1 MMHINHI
8 ILKFYLLISSTK
20 VIRKHQPHTFLGF
33 KERLLDKKSI
43 KYADLIQYK
52 LMGEIFKKENKEL
65 LARIEVLES
74 DNNEKLSELESLLWS
89 TERSWSLNKIVE
101 SRKNIISL
109 RTEIKYF
116 N

>member
-1 MMHINHI
+1 MHINHI

-20 VIRKHQPHTFLGF
+20 VIRKHQPYTFLRF

-89 TERSWSLNKIVE
+89 TEKSWSLNKIVE
-101 SRKNIISL
+101 NRKNIISL